1 MVLASILVLL
11 ALGIKLEGGAQV
23 ITSQS
28 SGPPYV
34 PDELLISFHQGV
46 TPAQITAFY
55 AQYGVVEKEDLDSDP
70 NDDDPEVKLGSVD
83 LPEQQADADYY
94 VMEMEGDARV
104 EYVEMNYLLSAHVL
118 PNDPDFGLLWGLHN
132 TGQTGGTTDADIDA
146 PEAWDITTGS
156 SDVLAA
162 VIDTGIDYNHEDLA
176 ANVWTNPGEVAG
188 NGIDD
193 DGNGYVDDVHGI
205 NAITDSG
212 DPIDDHGH
220 GTHVAGTIGA
230 RGNNGVGVVGVNW
243 TIQIAA
249 CKFLNSAGSGTT
261 ANAVKCF
268 QYFNDLKKVRGR
280 NVLVTNNSWGGGG
293 FSQTLKDAMEG
304 LDQPGMAPILHVTSA
319 GNSNIDNDSS
329 SSPNLPSSYDLDNII
344 AVAATDDDDLYA
356 SFTSFGATS
365 VDLAAP
371 GVSIRS
377 TVPTGSC
384 NLCSS
389 SGYRSLNGTSMAG
402 PHVAGVAGLLW
413 ADDPGLTTS
422 QVKQRLLSGTDYING
437 LGSNSNKPT
446 LTKSRLNAANALNTD
461 RATLGELAE
470 SAAGFQRADAVAL
483 GEAAGLGFGPGDG
496 AAVGESTRHVAGFGS
511 TDAVMVGDRVGLG
524 IPRTDGVT
532 VGESARFGLPRADGV
547 GMVESARSSAGV
559 ARKDEAAITDSAGF
573 GFTTTTD
580 LRVAESARLEFPRR
594 DTTEIGESI
603 REAVGLSTT
612 AGATVVE
619 SPRFELP
626 RKDIASLGD
635 STSLDV
641 PWRDI
646 AALGES
652 DQKLTRFTR
661 SDGARI
667 VESSQKSVN
676 PHRTDGAAMAG
687 AVTFGF
693 GRGQSSPMAVEEG
706 AQYTLGLALQDG
718 WISFS
723 IPIFAQNIKFFAS
736 PATINSNAQDGL
748 TDASKVLVAYRFD
761 SATQVWR
768 QIVSGDTSAPLE
780 GVLVKSTESH
790 RATVIVNTSQTSRPT
805 RTLASGWNL
814 IGLAPLLRDTTMPAD
829 VALVDES
836 GNILGQV
843 GSTRIVSPSISAV
856 SVSWTRG
863 DSNIP
868 SLQRWR
874 AYWVFIEGS
883 ETLAGFSSTPV

>member
-1 MVLASILVLL
+1 M
-11 ALGIKLEGGAQV
+11 
-23 ITSQS
+23 
-28 SGPPYV
+28 
-34 PDELLISFHQGV
+34 
-46 TPAQITAFY
+46 
-55 AQYGVVEKEDLDSDP
+55 
-70 NDDDPEVKLGSVD
+70 
-83 LPEQQADADYY
+83 
-94 VMEMEGDARV
+94 
-104 EYVEMNYLLSAHVL
+104 
-118 PNDPDFGLLWGLHN
+118 
-132 TGQTGGTTDADIDA
+132 
-146 PEAWDITTGS
+146 
-156 SDVLAA
+156 
-162 VIDTGIDYNHEDLA
+162 
-176 ANVWTNPGEVAG
+176 
-188 NGIDD
+188 
-193 DGNGYVDDVHGI
+193 
-205 NAITDSG
+205 
-212 DPIDDHGH
+212 
-220 GTHVAGTIGA
+220 
-230 RGNNGVGVVGVNW
+230 
-243 TIQIAA
+243 
-249 CKFLNSAGSGTT
+249 
-261 ANAVKCF
+261 
-268 QYFNDLKKVRGR
+268 
-280 NVLVTNNSWGGGG
+280 
-293 FSQTLKDAMEG
+293 
-304 LDQPGMAPILHVTSA
+304 
-319 GNSNIDNDSS
+319 
-329 SSPNLPSSYDLDNII
+329 
-344 AVAATDDDDLYA
+344 
-356 SFTSFGATS
+356 
-365 VDLAAP
+365 
-371 GVSIRS
+371 
-377 TVPTGSC
+377 
-384 NLCSS
+384 
-389 SGYRSLNGTSMAG
+389 
-402 PHVAGVAGLLW
+402 
-413 ADDPGLTTS
+413 
-422 QVKQRLLSGTDYING
+422 
-437 LGSNSNKPT
+437 
-446 LTKSRLNAANALNTD
+446 
-461 RATLGELAE
+461 
-470 SAAGFQRADAVAL
+470 AL